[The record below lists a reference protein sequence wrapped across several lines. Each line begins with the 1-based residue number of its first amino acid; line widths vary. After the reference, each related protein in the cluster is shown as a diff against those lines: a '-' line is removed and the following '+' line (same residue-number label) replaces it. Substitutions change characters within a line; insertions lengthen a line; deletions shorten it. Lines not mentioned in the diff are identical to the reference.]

1 MSDLPQEAERLL
13 ATAPDEFVAER
24 GRVARELRDAG
35 RRQEA
40 AAVAEMRKPPAVVLA
55 VNRAARD
62 RPQVARDAVAAAARV
77 LETQFSGD
85 PQSYREATKEL
96 DRALEMLADVAVVHV
111 SRGKAA
117 SDPMARR
124 VRDLLRAA
132 IADDEGRDAL
142 VRGVLAEERETAGF
156 ASLAGAVP
164 ARPSRRPTRGKEG
177 TATTAKR
184 ERDAKRERVK
194 RLRAE
199 LANAESALQEAE
211 RELRRVAGERDRAD
225 EKVAALREKLDA
237 L

>member
-177 TATTAKR
+177 TAKR